1 MFSLF
6 FCLIFHV
13 SCVNI
18 KGSSFPLP
26 YFRLTVRYW
35 TNSIIGKRFLFFFLS
50 LTKDNWIFNPIME
63 GENIKDI
70 IGERLLKKAK
80 WETIKQNNW
89 NPEVGDKMEGTLLSV
104 TKSEGNFIINIY
116 GILTNE
122 NKKVKVF
129 GCTHLDELMDEVE
142 IGDYIR
148 ITYNGLK
155 KTNNGYNMK
164 LFNLERR
171 IKDEE

>member
-1 MFSLF
+1 M
-6 FCLIFHV
+6 
-13 SCVNI
+13 
-18 KGSSFPLP
+18 
-26 YFRLTVRYW
+26 
-35 TNSIIGKRFLFFFLS
+35 
-50 LTKDNWIFNPIME
+50 TKDNWIFNPIME